1 MSEKLERVKSR
12 QDELIKLLP
21 HDLYLDVYYLYE
33 QAERVEEL
41 ENEYQVRR
49 VELLEEH
56 IERLEKFVEEL
67 EKQNIKLK
75 NNTDHRLSV
84 ENNNLKRENQRYRK
98 TTEKI
103 RDVMEAFYN
112 NMINEKYALR
122 VINDLLMEHYSLE
135 RDINDD

>member
-33 QAERVEEL
+33 QAERVDEL
-41 ENEYQVRR
+41 ERHTKR
-49 VELLEEH
+49 LEE
-56 IERLEKFVEEL
+56 
-67 EKQNIKLK
+67 QNIKLK